1 MSNVFIQLGNLVER
15 LGAFVRGC
23 PPDFLF
29 DELCCAAREV
39 CAETSIWKEE
49 VLARV
54 REGESSVFID
64 GFLPTGSAPLGAR
77 TVDTHTLLSASVGG
91 RRLRILLQDAAEWL
105 RTDSSLPGSGEI
117 TAVAMRDADTID
129 VFPAPAADTTLVLHF
144 ACVPRRDPQAWV
156 PEHVFVA
163 AYDAFKHA
171 TLARLFAVAETP
183 WTNESLAM
191 HHARQAVLAKAKLR
205 VRDKTGAVAGS
216 VMTKMQP
223 FGA

>member
-1 MSNVFIQLGNLVER
+1 MSAVQVPLGSLVDT
-15 LGAFVRGC
+15 LSAFVRGC

-49 VLARV
+49 VRIDVLA
-54 REGESSVFID
+54 GEASVYLAPSL
-64 GFLPTGSAPLGAR
+64 LPGGQNSPI
-77 TVDTHTLLSASVGG
+77 DTHTLLSASANGH
-91 RRLRILLQDAAEWL
+91 RLRILLQDAAQWV
-105 RTDSSLPGSGEI
+105 RPDSSLPGSGEV

-129 VFPAPAADTTLVLHF
+129 VFPAPAADTTLTLRF
-144 ACVPRRDPQAWV
+144 ACVPRRDPRAWV
-156 PEHVFVA
+156 PEHVFTA

-171 TLARLFAVAETP
+171 TLARLFAVAAMP